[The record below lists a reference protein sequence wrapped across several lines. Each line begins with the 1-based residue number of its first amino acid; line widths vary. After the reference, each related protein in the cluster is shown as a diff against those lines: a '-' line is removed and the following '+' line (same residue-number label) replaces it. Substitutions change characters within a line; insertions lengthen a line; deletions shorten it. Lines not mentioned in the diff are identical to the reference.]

1 MDESLHLKSRLSH
14 VSHVG
19 WGRAGTTRT
28 HVVTWVQHG
37 AEPSRRPSWLP
48 PQPVRRLPS
57 WHGVLASEGL
67 DVRSVEP
74 MRRKNALGLTA
85 RDKEGSRDMAIEL
98 CRELWPQ
105 RPDLQDA
112 AKLKKPYKWAEAF
125 LIAAYGH
132 ASSGGPQGRLQ
143 EREPLS
149 ANRLARRKKGEES
162 EPEPAPA
169 TPLATTAPPEAA
181 PVTPAV

>member
-37 AEPSRRPSWLP
+37 AEPSRRPRWLP

-74 MRRKNALGLTA
+74 MRWQNALGLTA
-85 RDKEGSRDMAIEL
+85 RDKDVSRDMAVEL
-98 CRELWPQ
+98 CRDLWPQ
-105 RPDLQDA
+105 CIQCHFGRGISRLSRRLCRLFMA
-112 AKLKKPYKWAEAF
+112 GLA
-125 LIAAYGH
+125 LIAHLALPSLCLPQ
-132 ASSGGPQGRLQ
+132 ASST
-143 EREPLS
+143 
-149 ANRLARRKKGEES
+149 RRGHVGDTRQDHTRC
-162 EPEPAPA
+162 PMQQTPA
-169 TPLATTAPPEAA
+169 TCL
-181 PVTPAV
+181 